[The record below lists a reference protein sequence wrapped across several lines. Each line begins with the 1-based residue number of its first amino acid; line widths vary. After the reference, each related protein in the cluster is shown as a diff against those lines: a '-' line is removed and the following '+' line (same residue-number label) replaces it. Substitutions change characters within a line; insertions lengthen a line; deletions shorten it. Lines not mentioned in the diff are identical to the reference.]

1 MAWNPNEKNS
11 WAWLTKQASEH
22 GGVEKYIDDILKY
35 GIEIGQNKTS
45 KEYLMKFL
53 LVVPILLIG
62 GAAIGVASKI
72 AYDKNK
78 QKLQAQKELQQKSDL
93 AKEELINGVKAA
105 ENSLEESA
113 ESQIRE
119 EEEE

>member
-1 MAWNPNEKNS
+1 
-11 WAWLTKQASEH
+11 
-22 GGVEKYIDDILKY
+22 
-35 GIEIGQNKTS
+35 
-45 KEYLMKFL
+45 MKFL
-53 LVVPILLIG
+53 LVAPILLIG
-62 GAAIGVASKI
+62 GAAIGVTSKI

-113 ESQIRE
+113 ESQISE